1 MSFNVTVHLHFKSYV
16 YEYTHVNISSGENYQ
31 DAEDLLNAVLVL
43 EQNAGTHMHSTQYS
57 PTMDLE
63 ENQGSDFILPDTI
76 LSSSDP
82 YTSSDSLSTSILTS
96 GEIF

>member
-1 MSFNVTVHLHFKSYV
+1 MSKFIFFSK
-16 YEYTHVNISSGENYQ
+16 SSGENYQ

-82 YTSSDSLSTSILTS
+82 YTSSDSLSTSILTT

>member
-1 MSFNVTVHLHFKSYV
+1 ML
-16 YEYTHVNISSGENYQ
+16 G
-31 DAEDLLNAVLVL
+31 L
-43 EQNAGTHMHSTQYS
+43 MHSTQYS